1 MELRQRIVSN
11 PDVLTGKPVISGTRL
26 SVQFIVGLL
35 AKGVTHEDILNKYP
49 YITEEDIRACL
60 SYASQLLDSS
70 TLIPLAA

>member
-1 MELRQRIVSN
+1 MELRQRILSN
-11 PDVLTGKPVISGTRL
+11 PDILTGKPVIAGTRL

-35 AKGVTHEDILNKYP
+35 AKGVTHEEILMEYP

>member
-1 MELRQRIVSN
+1 MEFRQRIVSN
-11 PDVLTGKPVISGTRL
+11 PDVLTGKPVIAGTRL

-35 AKGVTHEDILNKYP
+35 AKGVTHEDILTEYP